1 MPVNIFVYCLLETLY
16 INIFDSNLVYVMF
29 LLPNY
34 KKYYVIC
41 QHLFEKHH
49 IRYLYL
55 ITLCNIVVQSIAHGA
70 ENKLVNFYSIV
81 SLCTLSIPNII
92 ISCLLSEIVL
102 EHASLEEFRLLNTT
116 LYLQLIFSSPLLRN
130 LVDFVDPFR

>member
-1 MPVNIFVYCLLETLY
+1 MPVNIF
-16 INIFDSNLVYVMF
+16 INCFIDSYASNLIYVMF

-34 KKYYVIC
+34 KNYYVIC
-41 QHLFEKHH
+41 QHLFGKHY
-49 IRYLYL
+49 IGYLYL

-130 LVDFVDPFR
+130 LLDLDDSFR

>member
-1 MPVNIFVYCLLETLY
+1 MPVNISIYCF
-16 INIFDSNLVYVMF
+16 IDIFGSNLIYVMF
-29 LLPNY
+29 LLPKY

-41 QHLFEKHH
+41 QHLFGKHY
-49 IRYLYL
+49 ISYSYL

-70 ENKLVNFYSIV
+70 ESKLINFYSIV

-130 LVDFVDPFR
+130 LLHFDESFR